1 MDLNI
6 QNLNHKTNR
15 EIESEEIKNEILEMK
30 KLNYFFLEEAK
41 EKFVKNK
48 IELFNNLN
56 IFNEFNF
63 DNIDKKKYLT
73 FEFLIIYISTDENNQ
88 EDIKLNYQKINE
100 KLTNLGNKYKLY
112 FKYVIN
118 NNQII
123 DDLNNFPEILNP
135 FNIYTL
141 ISFIHGY
148 KSDWKYNYLYIL
160 GNNNFY
166 KEYLLHSQLKN
177 KNICDIINENNEEK
191 LKDIFNKEINFEE
204 KIELFNKEN
213 LNQIKTKYL
222 AKEENIELFCEIFE
236 KLNKEGIKLNEK
248 EIQIM
253 DFIKKT
259 IDLNKEHEIIEKKKE
274 EKEREEKLKEQNKI
288 NLFSNISKNIII
300 GNKNNNENNKKDIRE
315 NEKEDN
321 KIIEKEENKDENKI
335 IEKEENK
342 EDSKIIQ
349 KEENKEDN
357 KIIEKEE
364 KKEDIKIIEKEEKK
378 QDIKVIEKE
387 EKKDDIKIIE
397 KEKNKDENK
406 IIEKEENKEDSKIIQ
421 KEENKENNNNI
432 KVENNNSENEK
443 TKNDKNNINY
453 DNNLNEEINNNKIN
467 KKENNDNSKTK
478 PEIKKNKKINL
489 TFSLNFNNRNVIEN
503 IPKNAKLCFN
513 TSFSSSFYGKCHSLE
528 IKEKK
533 ENHKLKIPN
542 FSSPSIT
549 HNHYKTN
556 LKISNNVYLIDN
568 KIYNIPIYDYYIE
581 KSLIGNFKCEIPFK
595 QYNLNYLLENILIKN
610 AICEYCLRHFNL
622 LMFKKNINIK
632 LNSNDLYEITFYNS
646 KYLFGEE
653 LIELYKSKYDKK
665 IIETFSHF
673 SYCLSYG
680 SILIDNIIEYDGKI
694 HLFNLFKVDSVDY
707 IYFIKFFKEHQCNE
721 YCEELSLKNE
731 NFFNIISQENI
742 NLITCELCKNIFSKG
757 NDDNNNEIQ
766 LKNLCN
772 ECKEKTIKSKNKL
785 NCISCNTLFE
795 YYHYYYI
802 NKKIELPNLCDRCIK
817 LNPKQ

>member
-6 QNLNHKTNR
+6 QNLNHKTER
-15 EIESEEIKNEILEMK
+15 EIESKEIRNEIMEMK

-41 EKFVKNK
+41 EKFIKNK
-48 IELFNNLN
+48 KELFHNLN
-56 IFNEFNF
+56 LFNTFNF
-63 DNIDKKKYLT
+63 DNIDNKKYLT
-73 FEFLIIYISTDENNQ
+73 FEFLIVYISTDENNQ
-88 EDIKLNYQKINE
+88 EEIKLNFQKTSE
-100 KLTNLGNKYKLY
+100 KLKNLGNKYNIY
-112 FKYVIN
+112 IKYIIN

-135 FNIYTL
+135 INIYTL
-141 ISFIHGY
+141 ITFIHNY
-148 KSDWKYNYLYIL
+148 KWDWKYNYLFIL
-160 GNNNFY
+160 GNNNIY

-204 KIELFNKEN
+204 KIELFNLEN

-222 AKEENIELFCEIFE
+222 PKEENIELYSEIFE
-236 KLNKEGIKLNEK
+236 KIKQEGIKLNEK

-253 DFIKKT
+253 NFIKKT
-259 IDLNKEHEIIEKKKE
+259 KDIDKEHEIIEKK
-274 EKEREEKLKEQNKI
+274 EKEKEEKLKEQNKI
-288 NLFSNISKNIII
+288 NLISNISKIISIDNNI
-300 GNKNNNENNKKDIRE
+300 NNKEI
-315 NEKEDN
+315 NKEDN
-321 KIIEKEENKDENKI
+321 KIIEKEKNKEGNKEVNTKIENEENKEVNTI

-342 EDSKIIQ
+342 IIGNEEIKKDSTIIGNEENKEDKNNK

-364 KKEDIKIIEKEEKK
+364 NKED
-378 QDIKVIEKE
+378 
-387 EKKDDIKIIE
+387 
-397 KEKNKDENK
+397 KNNK
-406 IIEKEENKEDSKIIQ
+406 KEENNII
-421 KEENKENNNNI
+421 
-432 KVENNNSENEK
+432 
-443 TKNDKNNINY
+443 KNDKKNNMN
-453 DNNLNEEINNNKIN
+453 DNNSNEEINDNKIN
-467 KKENNDNSKTK
+467 NKEINDDSKTK
-478 PEIKKNKKINL
+478 YENKKINL
-489 TFSLNFNNRNVIEN
+489 TFSLNFNNRNVIVN
-503 IPKNAKLCFN
+503 IPKNSKLCFN
-513 TSFSSSFYGKCHSLE
+513 TSYSSSFHGKCHSLE

-549 HNHYKTN
+549 HNQFKTN

-622 LMFKKNINIK
+622 LMFKKDINIK

-646 KYLFGEE
+646 KYLFGKE
-653 LIELYKSKYDKK
+653 LIQLYKSKFDKK

-673 SYCLSYG
+673 SYCLTYG

-694 HLFNLFKVDSVDY
+694 YLFNLYKVDSLDY

-731 NFFNIISQENI
+731 NCFNIISQENI
-742 NLITCELCKNIFSKG
+742 NLITCELCKNIFSKE
-757 NDDNNNEIQ
+757 NDDNCNEFQ

-772 ECKEKTIKSKNKL
+772 ECKEKTIKSKHKL
-785 NCISCNTLFE
+785 LCISCNNLFE

-802 NKKIELPNLCDRCIK
+802 NKKIELPSLCDKCIK
-817 LNPKQ
+817 LNPKL

>member
-1 MDLNI
+1 MDLTI
-6 QNLNHKTNR
+6 QTLNQKTER
-15 EIESEEIKNEILEMK
+15 EIESEEIRNEIMEME
-30 KLNYFFLEEAK
+30 KLNYLFLDEAK
-41 EKFVKNK
+41 EKFINNK
-48 IELFNNLN
+48 LELFTNLNLFNN
-56 IFNEFNF
+56 FNF
-63 DNIDKKKYLT
+63 DNIENKKYLT
-73 FEFLIIYISTDENNQ
+73 FEFLIIYISTDENN
-88 EDIKLNYQKINE
+88 EEEIKLKFQKISE
-100 KLTNLGNKYKLY
+100 KLRNLGNEYKLY
-112 FKYVIN
+112 IKYVIN

-123 DDLNNFPEILNP
+123 DDLTNFPEILNP
-135 FNIYTL
+135 LNIYTL
-141 ISFIHGY
+141 INFIQSY
-148 KSDWKYNYLYIL
+148 KWEWKYNYLFIL
-160 GNNNFY
+160 GNNDIY
-166 KEYLLHSQLKN
+166 KEYLLHSQMKN

-191 LKDIFNKEINFEE
+191 LKDIFNKEINFKE
-204 KIELFNKEN
+204 KIELINKKN
-213 LNQIKTKYL
+213 LNQIKTKYFSE
-222 AKEENIELFCEIFE
+222 EENLELYSEILE
-236 KLNKEGIKLNEK
+236 KINNTGIKLNEK
-248 EIQIM
+248 EIEIM

-259 IDLNKEHEIIEKKKE
+259 IDIDKEQEIIKKKKE
-274 EKEREEKLKEQNKI
+274 EKEKLKEQNKI
-288 NLFSNISKNIII
+288 LFNSDISKNTIID
-300 GNKNNNENNKKDIRE
+300 NNMNNEENNKD
-315 NEKEDN
+315 DN
-321 KIIEKEENKDENKI
+321 KIIEEENKNIIEKEINNDENKI

-342 EDSKIIQ
+342 DDNKIIE
-349 KEENKEDN
+349 EENNNIIKKEINKDES

-364 KKEDIKIIEKEEKK
+364 KN
-378 QDIKVIEKE
+378 
-387 EKKDDIKIIE
+387 
-397 KEKNKDENK
+397 NK
-406 IIEKEENKEDSKIIQ
+406 KEENNNIENDETKNDKNINEKNS
-421 KEENKENNNNI
+421 NKEINNNNI
-432 KVENNNSENEK
+432 K
-443 TKNDKNNINY
+443 
-453 DNNLNEEINNNKIN
+453 
-467 KKENNDNSKTK
+467 KKENNDSQLKQ
-478 PEIKKNKKINL
+478 EIKKVKKINL
-489 TFSLNFNNRNVIEN
+489 TFSLNFHNRNVIEN

-513 TSFSSSFYGKCHSLE
+513 TFFSSSFHGKCHSLE

-533 ENHKLKIPN
+533 ENNKLKIPN
-542 FSSPSIT
+542 FLSPSIT
-549 HNHYKTN
+549 HNQFKTN
-556 LKISNNVYLIDN
+556 LKISNNVYLID
-568 KIYNIPIYDYYIE
+568 KEIYNIPMYDYYIE

-622 LMFKKNINIK
+622 LMYKKNINIK

-785 NCISCNTLFE
+785 NCTSCNTLFE

-802 NKKIELPNLCDRCIK
+802 NKKIELPNLCDKCIK